1 MDQVR
6 NPRTTYRVDYAPK
19 YIYVLETPGMPTP
32 DTLEPR
38 YEIMKYPRKPEDLT
52 RQICRF
58 DAMPEWMQEA
68 LHLLDWGGEVHGIG
82 RKVGQT
88 YWIEPVDT

>member
-6 NPRTTYRVDYAPK
+6 NPRTTYRVVYVPK
-19 YIYVLETPGMPTP
+19 YPYVPVESDLPTVGELESW
-32 DTLEPR
+32 
-38 YEIMKYPRKPEDLT
+38 YEIHTYPPKEESLT
-52 RQICRF
+52 KRVYRF
-58 DAMPEWMQEA
+58 EAMPEWMQEA
-68 LHLLDWGGEVHGIG
+68 LHLLDWGTEVHGIG